1 MGEQIATGITR
12 RLLLFLVL
20 LVLLFVPSNVYI
32 SLAGGALGIIG
43 TYTIVLLFTYVSRY
57 LGADLTK
64 QEVYALFYA
73 LSYSWI
79 FFNSYDVIYRAYLR
93 VSEVTREFKIG
104 GAPIASLLPTWLSP
118 PAGSPVFELRTL
130 IHPDMA
136 LPLLIP
142 LMLSIS
148 WIVAELSL
156 ITLISFLFV
165 EVEALPYP
173 LAPINA
179 AFITTISER
188 PAEWLRSFLP
198 AAGITLVFS
207 TLLYLPAVGFI
218 VGLPVPTLG
227 LIDFSQQVVEV
238 LPGAAVGI
246 NLIPAIILPGIMIP
260 LDVAAAAL
268 ATSIAVWILFNS
280 LVIVHP
286 LFRSWFPDWAK
297 EYYKGMSY
305 YLIIERS
312 TLRVWA
318 PVQVG
323 ALLAL
328 SAVLIAR
335 YHRGIVR
342 AFSILSKASSASAR
356 GYPPLRFLLGAF
368 LVSSGLSTALYWT
381 LLPGLPLPTV
391 AGLIV
396 GVGLFLSL
404 SNAYMVGKTGGSLF
418 QVPPYLWQTAVYS
431 LPPGSVPLST
441 EVTALLF
448 PPPTIGMLTGGGTQA
463 VKVAYLVGARP
474 TDLIKAIAI
483 AYVLGTI
490 ANIFVVDAMWRVAP
504 IPSMI
509 FPNTV
514 WMRDRAV
521 NDCLVAAR
529 QLPLKPTV
537 VFPAFMF
544 FLLLFSSIES
554 LNRFLGL
561 PLSTAGVAM
570 GLTRPPADMMPIFI
584 ASLVGNVVIPRLL
597 GRSELARKW
606 GELKSVMISG
616 ALLGDGIAASV
627 FTLATLIG
635 RTSWTWPW

>member
-1 MGEQIATGITR
+1 LSEQITSGITK
-12 RLLLFLVL
+12 RLILFLVL

-73 LSYSWI
+73 LSYSWV

-93 VSEVTREFKIG
+93 VSEVTREFKIEG
-104 GAPIASLLPTWLSP
+104 VPVASLLPTWLSP
-118 PAGSPVFELRTL
+118 PANSPVFSLRTL
-130 IHPDMA
+130 LHPDMA

-142 LMLSIS
+142 LVFSIS
-148 WIVAELSL
+148 WIIAELSMIML
-156 ITLISFLFV
+156 TSFLFV

-173 LAPINA
+173 LAPVDA

-198 AAGITLVFS
+198 AAGITLVLS
-207 TLLYLPAVGFI
+207 TLLYLPSVGFI

-227 LIDFSQQVVEV
+227 LVDFSQQVVEV

-246 NLIPAIILPGIMIP
+246 NLLPSVILPGIMIP
-260 LDVAAAAL
+260 LEVAAAGL
-268 ATSIAVWILFNS
+268 VTSLVVWVIFNS
-280 LVIVHP
+280 LIITHP

-305 YLIIERS
+305 YLIVERS

-318 PVQVG
+318 PIQVG
-323 ALLAL
+323 AMLAL

-335 YHRGIVR
+335 YHREIAR
-342 AFSILSKASSASAR
+342 AFSILSKAGSASAR
-356 GYPPLRFLLGAF
+356 GYPSLKFLLGAF
-368 LVSSGLSTALYWT
+368 LISSGLSTALYWA
-381 LLPGLPLPTV
+381 LLPGLPLPMV
-391 AGLIV
+391 AGLIM

-418 QVPPYLWQTAVYS
+418 QVPPYIWQTAVYS
-431 LPPGSVPLST
+431 LPHGSIPLST
-441 EVTALLF
+441 EVSALLY

-463 VKVAYLVGARP
+463 VKVAYLVGAKP
-474 TDLIKAIAI
+474 TDLVKAIAI

-490 ANIFVVDAMWRVAP
+490 VNIFVVDAMWRVAP

-521 NDCLVAAR
+521 SDCLVAAR

-537 VFPAFMF
+537 VLPAFMF

-554 LNRFLGL
+554 LNTFLRL

-570 GLTRPPADMMPIFI
+570 GLTRPPADMIPLFI
-584 ASLVGNVVIPRLL
+584 ASLIGNVLIPRLL
-597 GRSELARKW
+597 GRKKLAAKW
-606 GELKSVMISG
+606 GELKSVIVSG